1 MTFADLPIG
10 ARFKFFGKIYT
21 KIAPS
26 MAHDENRTGHIF
38 GHTEFRGGENRQ
50 HEVEPL
56 FIPENAPPGHLV
68 FERTKTAV
76 EISLEVMKKA

>member
-10 ARFKFFGKIYT
+10 ARFKFFGKVYT

-26 MAHDENRTGHIF
+26 MANDENRTGHIF
-38 GHTEFRGGENRQ
+38 GHSDFYGGPSGQ
-50 HEVEPL
+50 HVVEPL

-68 FERTKTAV
+68 FERKKTAT
-76 EISLEVMKKA
+76 EIGLELRRKR